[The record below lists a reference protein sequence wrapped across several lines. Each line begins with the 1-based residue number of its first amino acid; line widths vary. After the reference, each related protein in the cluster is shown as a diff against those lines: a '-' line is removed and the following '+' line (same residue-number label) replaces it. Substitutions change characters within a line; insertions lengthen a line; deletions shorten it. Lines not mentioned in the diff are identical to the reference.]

1 MMPADKPRYLMGVGS
16 FDILLN
22 GVASGVDMFDC
33 VMQTRMGR
41 NGTALTR
48 NGGRINLRNSR
59 YIEDFTPLDPDCDC
73 YTCRNYTR
81 AYLRHLVNCQE
92 IEAAMLLSLH
102 NIAVTEKF
110 MEDMR
115 ESIINNNFA
124 EFKRNTEKAWYNN

>member
-1 MMPADKPRYLMGVGS
+1 M
-16 FDILLN
+16 
-22 GVASGVDMFDC
+22 
-33 VMQTRMGR
+33 
-41 NGTALTR
+41 
-48 NGGRINLRNSR
+48 
-59 YIEDFTPLDPDCDC
+59 
-73 YTCRNYTR
+73 
-81 AYLRHLVNCQE
+81 NCQE